1 MSKKTRGNGTSIC
14 YHDPKTL
21 KTRIR
26 LSYNYSVQQFQRYNL
41 GAYHLE
47 YYWVHPIILSFEICN
62 ATSAP
67 PLCFK
72 TPAPFVLKL
81 NCTPNT
87 MIALTFYYYAK

>member
-1 MSKKTRGNGTSIC
+1 MEQVSATTILRLLKRASACPIT
-14 YHDPKTL
+14 TL
-21 KTRIR
+21 C
-26 LSYNYSVQQFQRYNL
+26 SSSN